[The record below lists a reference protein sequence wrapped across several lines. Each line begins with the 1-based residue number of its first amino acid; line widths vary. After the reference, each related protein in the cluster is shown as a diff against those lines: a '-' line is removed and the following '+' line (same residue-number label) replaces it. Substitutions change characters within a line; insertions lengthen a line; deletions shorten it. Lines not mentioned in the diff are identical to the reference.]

1 MTKLVNW
8 FQQLAFAFA
17 ISFFDHVY
25 VHVPGLGRNSIALR
39 ILIDIIP
46 QSHPIVVAL
55 ALLHPHGGVNDQVL
69 VSVSCDW

>member
-8 FQQLAFAFA
+8 FHQLAFAFA

-25 VHVPGLGRNSIALR
+25 VRGLWRNSVALR
-39 ILIDIIP
+39 ILVDIIP
-46 QSHPIVVAL
+46 QSHPIIVAL